1 MEDLLECIF
10 GDIPSPSDATEEA
23 RMTPLDDHRWSV
35 DGGMPLDD
43 FARGVGAQFEDVGV
57 ETIGGLVL
65 HEIGELPAESTAI
78 DIGEFRFTVAAVEN
92 NRISRLVVERT
103 EMPPEPSA
111 EGEPAEPRID
121 NPTDTSVDAPRRE
134 EG

>member
-1 MEDLLECIF
+1 
-10 GDIPSPSDATEEA
+10 
-23 RMTPLDDHRWSV
+23 MTPLDDHRWSV

-43 FARGVGAQFEDVGV
+43 FARDMEAQFEDVGV

-103 EMPPEPSA
+103 ERPPVPSTEA
-111 EGEPAEPRID
+111 KPTDPRID
-121 NPTDTSVDAPRRE
+121 NRTDIPSDDPRRE